1 MLTLSM
7 FSIPV
12 VNFSTLHHFTLKLL
26 TIRSFVLIS
35 FILIPFISVAQCFK
49 GNTAVGPGEYL
60 SYDVSYQVG
69 PVWTNIALV
78 TLSAVKEMQGTK
90 EVLHMKLNARTYPT
104 YDHLFKVRDSYE
116 SWVTLQTWQPV
127 KFQRYTVH
135 DENTVLLTQYFYP
148 AQSMFYYNYKLNNEP
163 VDKGQGNIGQC
174 MSDMVCSL
182 YYPRTLEVENLR
194 PGTPIPISVLYNN
207 DPTALKLVSQG
218 KGIIET
224 RDGKRYH
231 CSKFVVKMNSTV
243 SMFKENS
250 DMIVWFTA
258 DKNKIPVYVEAQL
271 KVGTVKIYLKES
283 KGLLNP
289 MTAWL
294 NKP

>member
-1 MLTLSM
+1 MHLLS
-7 FSIPV
+7 V
-12 VNFSTLHHFTLKLL
+12 FSTLNWIT
-26 TIRSFVLIS
+26 RSIILFL
-35 FILIPFISVAQCFK
+35 FIVTPFMSGAQCFK

-60 SYDVSYQVG
+60 AYDVSYQVG

-78 TLSAVKEMQGTK
+78 TFSTVKEMQGTK
-90 EVLHMKLNARTYPT
+90 EVLHMKLNGKTYPT

-116 SWVTLQTWQPV
+116 SWVALQTWQPV
-127 KFQRYTVH
+127 RFQRYTVH
-135 DENTVLLTQYFYP
+135 DDNTVLLTQYFYP

-163 VDKGQGNIGQC
+163 VDKSQGKIGQC
-174 MSDMVCSL
+174 MNDMVSSL
-182 YYPRTLEVENLR
+182 YYPRTLEIENLR

-207 DPTALKLVSQG
+207 EPTALKLVAQG
-218 KGIIET
+218 KGIIEA

-250 DMIVWFTA
+250 DMVVWFTA
-258 DKNKIPVYVEAQL
+258 DKNKVPVYVEAQL

-283 KGLLNP
+283 KGLRNP